1 MVIWL
6 WDYRMSSWGHG
17 LKNPMSWAMEI
28 SEKQKSGKKAVML
41 RQKLLFI
48 FCPMSYASPEY
59 LFASQVG
66 LASKKMRSSFHPWW
80 RANPQKRG

>member
-66 LASKKMRSSFHPWW
+66 LAVCK
-80 RANPQKRG
+80 